1 MTDEEKTAPLP
12 GEEHAGAVHWAG
24 PTDRKRP
31 RALGLPEEEI
41 LPAGTAPVNEGTVPV
56 PETAPEE
63 EASGAGGSMGE
74 AHSEETPPALGET
87 PAHESAA
94 KPAPAKKPAEKKP
107 AKRAG
112 PKKKKPVKRKIEPAP
127 PRKKREE
134 KTGDP
139 DPWEAERDYRPIRT
153 RRDGRIGCLGG
164 LMYAMFII
172 SLSIVLAVFL
182 WMSASDVLAL
192 NKPEGTVEVTLPA
205 EIFSNRVVDVT
216 DEDGNV
222 TGTKTV
228 RAADINS
235 VSAILKDA
243 GLINYKWLF
252 RLYSGFSHADLKVDP
267 GTYALATNL
276 DYRALVTK
284 MRAGADSQLQ
294 TLVMFPEG
302 FNMDQI
308 FARLEE
314 NGVCAAEDLYRAA
327 ADTEFSYAF
336 LEGVE
341 TGDPNRLEGFLFP
354 ETYEVYLG
362 ATPKQIVQRMLD
374 QFDEVFTPLWEAASE
389 AQGTEL
395 VNGLTIPELVAAAS
409 LIERESKV
417 AEDRPLIASVIYNRI
432 AAGMPLGIDSTIL
445 YVHPDYTGGV
455 DLPAEYLTE
464 ESPYNTRLNTGL
476 PPTPIC
482 NPGMASIQAALN
494 PIQTDYYY
502 YALDAQEGVHKFFN
516 DYNSFSAFVAE
527 QNYEQP

>member
-12 GEEHAGAVHWAG
+12 GEEHAGAVRWAG

-41 LPAGTAPVNEGTVPV
+41 LPAGTASVNEGTVPV

-74 AHSEETPPALGET
+74 AHSEETPPAPGET
-87 PAHESAA
+87 PAPESAA

-205 EIFSNRVVDVT
+205 EIFSNRLVDVT

-354 ETYEVYLG
+354 DTYYFYQGMQASSAINKFLSNMHYHITEEMWQKTSALNLTFRQVITV
-362 ATPKQIVQRMLD
+362 ASMIEK
-374 QFDEVFTPLWEAASE
+374 EAA
-389 AQGTEL
+389 
-395 VNGLTIPELVAAAS
+395 NDD
-409 LIERESKV
+409 ER
-417 AEDRPLIASVIYNRI
+417 ALIASVIYNRLK
-432 AAGMPLGIDSTIL
+432 ANMPLQVDSTVV
-445 YVHPDYTGGV
+445 YARRATGESRV
-455 DLPAEYLTE
+455 SPEIIQATD
-464 ESPYNTRLNTGL
+464 SPYNTYLYAGL
-476 PPTPIC
+476 PPGPIC
-482 NPGMASIQAALN
+482 SPGMKSIQAALN
-494 PIQTDYYY
+494 PADSKYMYF
-502 YALDAQEGVHKFFN
+502 ALEV
-516 DYNSFSAFVAE
+516 
-527 QNYEQP
+527 